1 MLAQERPQQRG
12 LACPVAADDAEH
24 AGPLQRSGEP
34 LDQRAWGGADPDA
47 HVLRADDLITATL
60 RDFETHR
67 HRPFRADDG
76 AEPRQPIQPLAP
88 AFGLFGVLS
97 SNVARDVI
105 LLVRDRA
112 LLLVVRPLLREPPLG
127 ALRNE

>member
-1 MLAQERPQQRG
+1 MITSKDFFFSSRRRHTRWTGDWSSDVCSSDL
-12 LACPVAADDAEH
+12 
-24 AGPLQRSGEP
+24 GEP

-67 HRPFRADDG
+67 HCPFRTDDG

-97 SNVARDVI
+97 RNVARD
-105 LLVRDRA
+105 
-112 LLLVVRPLLREPPLG
+112 
-127 ALRNE
+127 